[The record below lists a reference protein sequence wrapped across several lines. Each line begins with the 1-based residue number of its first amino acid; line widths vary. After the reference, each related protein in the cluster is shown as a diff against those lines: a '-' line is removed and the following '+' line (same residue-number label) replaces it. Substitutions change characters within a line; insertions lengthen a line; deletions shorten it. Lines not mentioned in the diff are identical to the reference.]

1 MSGRD
6 NKFPV
11 TSGAMGRLMNKIKRT
26 VSEAVSS
33 QKNIFIDCV
42 WNVHL
47 GPRLSEDAFNE
58 HEHWMAPQMI
68 HSQLI
73 FA

>member
-26 VSEAVSS
+26 VSEAVS
-33 QKNIFIDCV
+33 
-42 WNVHL
+42 
-47 GPRLSEDAFNE
+47 
-58 HEHWMAPQMI
+58 
-68 HSQLI
+68 LI
-73 FA
+73 

>member
-26 VSEAVSS
+26 VSEAVSLIWMFYYVFIFNGANLHK
-33 QKNIFIDCV
+33 QYKQEYHLNWFWNNIQFIQ
-42 WNVHL
+42 NF
-47 GPRLSEDAFNE
+47 ST
-58 HEHWMAPQMI
+58 
-68 HSQLI
+68 
-73 FA
+73 